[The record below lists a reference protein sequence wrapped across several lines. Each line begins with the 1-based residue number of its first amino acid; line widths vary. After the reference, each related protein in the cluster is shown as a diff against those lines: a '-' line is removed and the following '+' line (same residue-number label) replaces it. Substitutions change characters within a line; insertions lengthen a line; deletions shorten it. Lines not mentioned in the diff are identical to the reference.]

1 MKLVTLIIA
10 KAREPI
16 CCDHDAETSKP
27 PAYLFRYIS
36 MSKIIKTKS
45 NTAPIHKA
53 PRPTTSPLEATSAT
67 SPEPLCVSVRR
78 YLGPLNKGCKH
89 KMNRKTQILSQER
102 HAAVIHRCYP
112 MRPRCFSPLFYCGI
126 CPAAGR
132 RTDCG
137 FPSVRVARGR
147 RPEGS
152 PPPHGLPPARHS

>member
-1 MKLVTLIIA
+1 MFPRVTHPSATSTRRHSFDLHVLGLPPAFILSQDQTLKLKAHRCAILDVEPCTSSTISRSRTSSVLCFSCRNNKSRKTVKLVTLIIA

-67 SPEPLCVSVRR
+67 SPEPHCVSVRR
-78 YLGPLNKGCKH
+78 YLG
-89 KMNRKTQILSQER
+89 
-102 HAAVIHRCYP
+102 
-112 MRPRCFSPLFYCGI
+112 
-126 CPAAGR
+126 
-132 RTDCG
+132 
-137 FPSVRVARGR
+137 
-147 RPEGS
+147 
-152 PPPHGLPPARHS
+152 